1 TVDQLQSLGINDG
14 LRPENLSLA
23 DYVLIADLLVDQ
35 KASDAGSEEVSN
47 D

>member
-1 TVDQLQSLGINDG
+1 VEQLQSLGINDG

-23 DYVLIADLLVDQ
+23 DYVKIADLLVDSG
-35 KASDAGSEEVSN
+35 AAPAGNNEVSN